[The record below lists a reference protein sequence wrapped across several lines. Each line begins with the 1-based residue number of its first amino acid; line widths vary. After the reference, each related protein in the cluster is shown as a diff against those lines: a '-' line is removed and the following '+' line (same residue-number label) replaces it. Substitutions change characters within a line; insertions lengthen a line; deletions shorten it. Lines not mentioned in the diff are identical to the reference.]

1 MNIYLRIWIGEKK
14 MSEWILLFIGMSIG
28 SILGFILTSLFTVSK
43 MTDLNL
49 EIQDLRVQRQLLREE
64 LDKPRGKPKPRR
76 RRKKNV

>member
-1 MNIYLRIWIGEKK
+1 MNIYLRIGEKK

-76 RRKKNV
+76 RRKKSV

>member
-1 MNIYLRIWIGEKK
+1 MN
-14 MSEWILLFIGMSIG
+14 
-28 SILGFILTSLFTVSK
+28 
-43 MTDLNL
+43 LNL

>member
-1 MNIYLRIWIGEKK
+1 